1 MKTIIFL
8 IKIKPMYY
16 PWTYLHYN
24 YFGNM
29 DEVILNREYSW
40 ICNHD
45 QSGMGHKR
53 SSNITLES
61 IYFP

>member
-1 MKTIIFL
+1 
-8 IKIKPMYY
+8 
-16 PWTYLHYN
+16 
-24 YFGNM
+24 M

-53 SSNITLES
+53 SGNITLES